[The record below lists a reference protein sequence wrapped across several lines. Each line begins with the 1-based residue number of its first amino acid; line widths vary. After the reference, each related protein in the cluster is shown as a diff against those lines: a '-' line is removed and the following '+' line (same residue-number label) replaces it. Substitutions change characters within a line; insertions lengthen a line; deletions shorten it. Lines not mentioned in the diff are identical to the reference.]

1 MLSAR
6 VYCSICCC
14 QVSLSYVVPPII
26 MFLNKHPMVAK
37 ADLSSLSR
45 LICGAASIG
54 REMIEEF
61 HNKNP
66 NCHIGQGSFQVI
78 ISGAIKQL
86 SSLSLG
92 KGSTNCSPRTSYV
105 LLMCNKIAPNVC
117 SFVHLY
123 IDILLFNFDEN
134 LQCE

>member
-1 MLSAR
+1 MVTGSAS
-6 VYCSICCC
+6 VVWLVEYKSVPFYSVCSTCCC

-45 LICGAASIG
+45 LVCGAASIG

-61 HNKNP
+61 HSKNP

-78 ISGAIKQL
+78 IFLSTDAIKRL
-86 SSLSLG
+86 IMS
-92 KGSTNCSPRTSYV
+92 V
-105 LLMCNKIAPNVC
+105 
-117 SFVHLY
+117 
-123 IDILLFNFDEN
+123 
-134 LQCE
+134 